1 MRYFLDNNKGL
12 TMVEVLVSAVLLTII
27 SVISYSV
34 FLSTS
39 SLSSYSSDELEA
51 KTEIGG
57 WMEQVRTGATPG
69 TTWQDLPITGIGP
82 DDWVG
87 LDTGPSIL
95 QTFYKTAS
103 HPDEWPL
110 SSDRTSVSN
119 LDAAYQINDKSFNSE
134 TDYRFRRVDIRVQW
148 DEKR

>member
-1 MRYFLDNNKGL
+1 MRHFLNKNKGL
-12 TMVEVLVSAVLLTII
+12 TMVEVLVSAMLLTII

-39 SLSSYSSDELEA
+39 SLSSYSRDELEA
-51 KTEIGG
+51 ETEIGG
-57 WMEQVRTGATPG
+57 WMEQVRTGAAPN
-69 TTWQDLPITGIGP
+69 TTWQDLPTGGG
-82 DDWVG
+82 WVEIDQG
-87 LDTGPSIL
+87 ASIV
-95 QTFYKTAS
+95 QTFYKTPG

-119 LDAAYQINDKSFNSE
+119 LNAAYQINDESFNS
-134 TDYRFRRVDIRVQW
+134 TSAYDFRKVELRVTW